1 MSEIMVPFDGGLGM
15 SDFQILIEIYRCEH
29 DSIDDKE
36 SYESYLKNEYPN
48 EYSDFL
54 KYKEKIEKR
63 TPNIKKL
70 VFDWFD
76 GKTPIPD
83 FDLFKI

>member
-1 MSEIMVPFDGGLGM
+1 MSKSMVPFDGGLGM

-29 DSIDDKE
+29 ESIGEKLK
-36 SYESYLKNEYPN
+36 YESYLKNEYPN
-48 EYSDFL
+48 EYYNFL
-54 KYKEKIEKR
+54 RYKEIIEKR

-76 GKTPIPD
+76 GKSSIPD
-83 FDLFKI
+83 FDLFRI